1 MTVGVV
7 LVSHS
12 YELVKGLE
20 YILKQVQPEV
30 VIAIAGGTEDLGIG
44 TSAIKIQEAIKKVGS
59 PDGVVL
65 LFDLGSALLNAE
77 LAVELLDSDYEVVF
91 CDAPLVEGAYAA
103 AIEAG
108 AGSSLAE
115 VVEAA
120 QNVKTIPKI
129 M

>member
-1 MTVGVV
+1 MSVGIV

-12 YELVKGLE
+12 YELVNGLQAL
-20 YILKQVQPEV
+20 LKQVQPELV
-30 VIAIAGGTEDLGIG
+30 VAIAGGTEELGIG
-44 TSAIKIQEAIKKVGS
+44 TSALKIQRAIEEVGS
-59 PDGVVL
+59 EDGVVL

-77 LAVELLDSDYEVVF
+77 LALDLLETTYEVVV

-103 AIEAG
+103 TIEAG
-108 AGSSLAE
+108 CGSSLVE

-120 QNVKTIPKI
+120 QSVKTIPKI